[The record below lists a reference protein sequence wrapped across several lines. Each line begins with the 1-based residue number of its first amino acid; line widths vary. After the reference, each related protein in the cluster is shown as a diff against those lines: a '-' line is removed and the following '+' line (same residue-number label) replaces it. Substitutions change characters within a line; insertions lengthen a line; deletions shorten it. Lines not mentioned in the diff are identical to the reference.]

1 MYQDIAQLHDKVL
14 EFLLE
19 KRKEDPE
26 LYFTLRKEP
35 RGLAKGHWFF
45 GNEKNLYFSFWKGID
60 WEKNLPNISITI
72 TIEEHIT
79 VFLNNS
85 EGGKKDLLFEEI
97 TQNIEGFRKLSNNY
111 QWKKTVDAFSWQEAL
126 IDFIDND
133 KAIIDALLSKYNN
146 YVDKLTL
153 ITKEEF
159 NNSLKAN
166 KIIRESSVPTNQPI
180 ITQNFG
186 KTLQLTHLKLV
197 NIKHFE
203 QIEIDLT
210 KSVTI
215 LIGENG
221 SGKSTLLSAIAL
233 GLTGHDVF
241 SQNINN
247 PYFDS
252 KKNAYLKIESV
263 KKGEHRYA
271 KNGSIHLS
279 YKIERENY
287 TNEVGFEKTIENE
300 LYPQPY
306 SSVKASLSKILLDSQ
321 EYRTAL
327 NTFVIGFPQGK
338 GYKKETMEFQKV
350 QYPEPFELLP
360 LITNTVN
367 ENYIDELATWLGE
380 QCDKYHKNKS
390 EQNNNIAEANK
401 QAINLVF
408 SIISLI
414 VSNGDNHDTVVFDW
428 GNFIRKDNKPIVF
441 IRKPDTPQGI
451 DLDLISAGY
460 RNLFYW
466 IGGIVSRLYKLND
479 FYSTNQ
485 QFKHLYK
492 EDIRQ
497 HSGIVLIDEID
508 TYLHPKWQRN
518 ILKVLVE
525 EFPKLQF
532 VVTTH
537 SPLVIRAL
545 DKEKIDWSLHII
557 ANDMPIS
564 EQERKNNY
572 QPYSALLNEENEILF
587 DIPQREPEI
596 KVAFNDIFLKITK
609 LNKISLQKE
618 LEENQIAKAIESL
631 KARLNPND
639 QDIIRAEIALRTKKI
654 NLQNADN

>member
-1 MYQDIAQLHDKVL
+1 MYQDIAQLHEKVL

-19 KRKEDPE
+19 KRKEDTE

-79 VFLNNS
+79 IFLNNS

-97 TQNIEGFRKLSNNY
+97 TQNIEGFRKLSNKY

-210 KSVTI
+210 KRVTI

-252 KKNAYLKIESV
+252 KKNAYLKIDSV

-271 KNGSIHLS
+271 KNGSIYLS
-279 YKIERENY
+279 YKIESENY
-287 TNEVGFEKTIENE
+287 TNEVGFETIENE
-300 LYPQPY
+300 AYPQPY

-327 NTFVIGFPQGK
+327 STFVIGFPQGK

-428 GNFIRKDNKPIVF
+428 DNFIRKDNKPIVF

-479 FYSTNQ
+479 FYSTNE

-537 SPLVIRAL
+537 SLAVISSLEDKNDYLVYKAAKFNNNIFFSEINPLEL
-545 DKEKIDWSLHII
+545 
-557 ANDMPIS
+557 N
-564 EQERKNNY
+564 
-572 QPYSALLNEENEILF
+572 PYGADFNEIAEEF
-587 DIPQREPEI
+587 MEMSYREPIIQANLDSLASFIAEKNIDKATEI
-596 KVAFNDIFLKITK
+596 VNK
-609 LNKISLQKE
+609 LNNLINPDNAEFMKLKSR
-618 LEENQIAKAIESL
+618 LEAKKL
-631 KARLNPND
+631 LVK
-639 QDIIRAEIALRTKKI
+639 
-654 NLQNADN
+654 

>member
-19 KRKEDPE
+19 KRKEEPE
-26 LYFTLRKEP
+26 LYFTMRKEP
-35 RGLAKGHWFF
+35 KGLAKGHWFF
-45 GNEKNLYFSFWKGID
+45 GNTENLYFSFWKGID
-60 WEKNLPNISITI
+60 WDKNLPNISITI
-72 TIEEHIT
+72 TLTEQVT

-85 EGGKKDLLFEEI
+85 QGGQKDILFEEI
-97 TQNIEGFRKLSNNY
+97 TQNVDGFRRLSNNY
-111 QWKKTVDAFSWQEAL
+111 QWKKTFDTYISWQEAL
-126 IDFIDND
+126 SDFIEND
-133 KAIIDALLSKYNN
+133 KGIIDALLSKYNN
-146 YVDKLTL
+146 DIDGLTL
-153 ITKEEF
+153 IKKKEF
-159 NNSLKAN
+159 DTSVKIN
-166 KIIRESSVPTNQPI
+166 KISRESFVPINQPI

-210 KSVTI
+210 KRVTI

-252 KKNAYLKIESV
+252 KKNAYLKIDSV
-263 KKGEHRYA
+263 NKGEHRYA

-279 YKIERENY
+279 YKIENENY
-287 TNEVGFEKTIENE
+287 TNEVGFETIENE
-300 LYPQPY
+300 AYPQPY
-306 SSVKASLSKILLDSQ
+306 SSVKASLSKILLAHQ
-321 EYRTAL
+321 EYKTAL

-338 GYKKETMEFQKV
+338 GYKKETTEFQKV
-350 QYPEPFELLP
+350 QYPEPLELLP

-380 QCDKYHKNKS
+380 QRDKYYENKS
-390 EQNNNIAEANK
+390 KQNNDSAEANK

-414 VSNGDNHDTVVFDW
+414 VSNGENSNAVEFDW
-428 GNFIRKDNKPIVF
+428 DNFIRKDNKPIVF
-441 IRKPDTPQGI
+441 IKKPDTPQGI

-479 FYSTNQ
+479 FYNTNE

-492 EDIRQ
+492 DDIRQ

-508 TYLHPKWQRN
+508 TYLHPSWQRN

-525 EFPKLQF
+525 KFDKLQF
-532 VVTTH
+532 AVTTH
-537 SPLVIRAL
+537 SPLVITHFDR
-545 DKEKIDWSLHII
+545 ENVYII
-557 ANDMPIS
+557 RNGRI
-564 EQERKNNY
+564 
-572 QPYSALLNEENEILF
+572 
-587 DIPQREPEI
+587 IPSPFI
-596 KVAFNDIFLKITK
+596 KGRDYNSVLEDAFKVEGRPLEYA
-609 LNKISLQKE
+609 NKIKRFYSYLETDVETAKNILAE
-618 LEENQIAKAIESL
+618 LKQDFGS
-631 KARLNPND
+631 ND
-639 QDIIRAEIALRTKKI
+639 TEIVRAESYLEMY
-654 NLQNADN
+654 